1 MLSYPAALI
10 YLGFFGLI
18 GFSLWITKEPLVL
31 LALIFTP
38 AIEEYD
44 KKNDDEEEG

>member
-1 MLSYPAALI
+1 MKCFAIALI

-18 GFSLWITKEPLVL
+18 GLTVYHTKSSWPL

-38 AIEEYD
+38 SCSAKGTGE
-44 KKNDDEEEG
+44 